1 MILKKKYVFMNRKDV
16 IGLLNSRSLSPL
28 KKLGQ
33 NFLWNS
39 AITSQIAAAAEIK
52 ENESVIE
59 IGPGLG
65 ALSDELA
72 KLTNDLTLVE
82 LDKGLFSFLSEKY
95 ASSSI
100 KLVHSDFLKYESST
114 KYNKAVSNLPYYCA
128 SEILF
133 KIIEDY
139 HPEIIVIMLQKEMAE
154 RILSH
159 AGDDSYGALT
169 ASVSLLYNAENVMS
183 VAADNFY
190 PEPDVKSAV
199 LKLIRKNAD
208 YSKEEREMFRS
219 AVKSAFWGRRKRILK
234 SLTDSPHMSIEK
246 NTVMSAL
253 EKSDIDPNKRA
264 EEISPEEFMKIA
276 RALIEKQ

>member
-1 MILKKKYVFMNRKDV
+1 MIVKKKYVFMNRKDV

-39 AITSQIAAAAEIK
+39 TITSQIAAAAEII

-95 ASSSI
+95 AGTKI
-100 KLVHSDFLKYESST
+100 KLVHADFLKYESGV
-114 KYNKAVSNLPYYCA
+114 KYDKAVSNLPYYCA

-139 HPEIIVIMLQKEMAE
+139 NPGIIVIMLQKEMAE

-169 ASVSLLYNAENVMS
+169 ASVSLSYAAENVMS

-190 PEPDVKSAV
+190 PTPDVKSAV
-199 LKLIRKNAD
+199 LKLIRKD
-208 YSKEEREMFRS
+208 SVFTKEERILFRTV
-219 AVKSAFWGRRKRILK
+219 VKSAFWGRRKRIQK
-234 SLTDSPHMSIEK
+234 SLSDSPHMNIEK
-246 NTVMSAL
+246 NRVMSAL
-253 EKSDIDPNKRA
+253 EKSGIDPDKRA
-264 EEISPEEFMKIA
+264 EEISPEEFMNIA
-276 RALIEKQ
+276 RAIIEKQ

>member
-52 ENESVIE
+52 ENDSVIE

-65 ALSDELA
+65 ALSDELI
-72 KLTNDLTLVE
+72 KLTDNLTLVE

-95 ASSSI
+95 ADTEI
-100 KLVHSDFLKYESST
+100 KLIHSDFLKYET
-114 KYNKAVSNLPYYCA
+114 EVKYAKAVSNLPYYCA

-159 AGDDSYGALT
+159 AGDESYGALT
-169 ASVSLLYNAENVMS
+169 ASVSLSYTAENVMS

-190 PEPDVKSAV
+190 PEPDVKSSV
-199 LKLIRKNAD
+199 LKLIRKESD
-208 YSKEEREMFRS
+208 FTKEEKIMFRTV
-219 AVKSAFWGRRKRILK
+219 VKSAFWGRRKRILK
-234 SLTDSPHMSIEK
+234 SLSDSPHMDIEK
-246 NTVMSAL
+246 NAVMNAL
-253 EKSDIDPNKRA
+253 EKSGIDLNKRA
-264 EEISPEEFMKIA
+264 EEITPEEFMNIA
-276 RALIEKQ
+276 RAIIEK